1 MEEFDY
7 YEILEIERT
16 NDKEVIKKAYRKLAL
31 KYHPD
36 RNPDDKS
43 AEERFKQINEAYEI
57 LSDDEK
63 RQIYDRYG
71 KDGLERQGKGFSGDF
86 SGFGSIFED
95 LFGQAF
101 GFGGGRRARAEQEKY
116 DLDFLM
122 RLDLSFKEAVFGC
135 KKSISIVYK
144 TPCNECNGSGSA
156 DKQSTTCPDCKGKG
170 QVFIQQGFMA
180 FGQTCPRCQGS
191 GNVITNPCKACKGEG
206 FSTKNEEVEIS
217 VPAGVDNEMRLR
229 ISGKGNQAKSGAR
242 GDLYLVLYVQ
252 EDKHFIR
259 NGNDVYIEVP
269 VFFTQILLGAK
280 GNQAKSGARGDLYL
294 VLYVQEDKHFIRN
307 GNDVYIEVP
316 VFFTQIL
323 LGAKIHIPSLRGEPI
338 ELNLPPNTKDKEQF
352 VFRDEGIADVN
363 GRGKGRLIAQVSI
376 TYPKTLSSEQKEL
389 IQRLDE
395 SFGVHSKPYE
405 NIFQEAFEKIKGWF
419 GEKKSEKKKA

>member
-16 NDKEVIKKAYRKLAL
+16 SDKEIIKKAYRKLAL

-57 LSDDEK
+57 LSNDEK

-86 SGFGSIFED
+86 SSFGSIFED

-101 GFGGGRRARAEQEKY
+101 GFGGGRKGARSQEKY
-116 DLDFLM
+116 ELDFLM

-135 KKSISIVYK
+135 KKSVSIIYK
-144 TPCNECNGSGSA
+144 TPCKECDGSGSA
-156 DKQSTTCPDCKGKG
+156 DKSSATCPDCRGKG

-180 FGQTCPRCQGS
+180 FGQTCPRCHGS
-191 GNVITNPCKACKGEG
+191 GSIITKPCQACKGDG
-206 FSTKNEEVEIS
+206 FTTASEEVEIS

-229 ISGKGNQAKSGAR
+229 ISGKGNQGKNGAR

-252 EDKHFIR
+252 DDKHFIR
-259 NGNDVYIEVP
+259 NGNDI
-269 VFFTQILLGAK
+269 
-280 GNQAKSGARGDLYL
+280 
-294 VLYVQEDKHFIRN
+294 
-307 GNDVYIEVP
+307 YIEVP

-323 LGAKIHIPSLRGEPI
+323 LGAKIHIPSLSGEPI
-338 ELNLPPNTKDKEQF
+338 ELNLPPNTKDKEHF
-352 VFRDEGIADVN
+352 VFNGEGVADVN
-363 GRGKGRLIAQVSI
+363 TKAKGRLIAQVSI
-376 TYPKTLSSEQKEL
+376 TYPKSLNAEQKEL

-419 GEKKSEKKKA
+419 NDKKSEKKKA

>member
-16 NDKEVIKKAYRKLAL
+16 SDKEIIKKAYRKLAL

-101 GFGGGRRARAEQEKY
+101 GFGSSRRERGDSEKY
-116 DLDFLM
+116 ELDFLM

-144 TPCNECNGSGSA
+144 TPCKDCNGSGSA
-156 DKQSTTCPDCKGKG
+156 DKQPTTCPDCRGKG
-170 QVFIQQGFMA
+170 QVFVQQGFMA

-191 GNVITNPCKACKGEG
+191 GNVITNPCKACKGDG
-206 FSTKNEEVEIS
+206 FTTKSEEVEIS

-229 ISGKGNQAKSGAR
+229 ISGKGNQGKSGAR

-252 EDKHFIR
+252 DDAHFIR
-259 NGNDVYIEVP
+259 NGNDI
-269 VFFTQILLGAK
+269 
-280 GNQAKSGARGDLYL
+280 
-294 VLYVQEDKHFIRN
+294 
-307 GNDVYIEVP
+307 YIEVP

-323 LGAKIHIPSLRGEPI
+323 LGAKIHIPSLSGEPI

-376 TYPKTLSSEQKEL
+376 TYPKSLNTEQKEL
-389 IQRLDE
+389 VQKLDE

-405 NIFQEAFEKIKGWF
+405 NIFHETLEKIKGWF
-419 GEKKSEKKKA
+419 NEKKPEKKKAQKNSR

>member
-16 NDKEVIKKAYRKLAL
+16 SDKEIIKKAYRKLAL

-101 GFGGGRRARAEQEKY
+101 GFGSSRRERGDSEKY
-116 DLDFLM
+116 ERDFLM

-144 TPCNECNGSGSA
+144 TPCKDCNGSGSA
-156 DKQSTTCPDCKGKG
+156 DKQPTTCPDCRGKG
-170 QVFIQQGFMA
+170 QVFVQQGFMA

-191 GNVITNPCKACKGEG
+191 GNVITNPCKACKGDG
-206 FSTKNEEVEIS
+206 FTTKSEEVEIS
-217 VPAGVDNEMRLR
+217 VPAGVDTEMRLR

-252 EDKHFIR
+252 DDAHFIR
-259 NGNDVYIEVP
+259 NGNDI
-269 VFFTQILLGAK
+269 
-280 GNQAKSGARGDLYL
+280 
-294 VLYVQEDKHFIRN
+294 
-307 GNDVYIEVP
+307 YIEVP

-323 LGAKIHIPSLRGEPI
+323 LGAKIHIPSLSGEPI

-376 TYPKTLSSEQKEL
+376 TYPKSLNTEQKEL
-389 IQRLDE
+389 VQKLDE

-405 NIFQEAFEKIKGWF
+405 NIFHETLEKIKGWF
-419 GEKKSEKKKA
+419 NEKKPEKKKAQKK

>member
-16 NDKEVIKKAYRKLAL
+16 SDKEIIKKAYRKLAL

-101 GFGGGRRARAEQEKY
+101 GFGSTRRERGDSEKY
-116 DLDFLM
+116 ERDFLM

-135 KKSISIVYK
+135 KKSLSIVYK
-144 TPCNECNGSGSA
+144 APCNECNGSGSA
-156 DKQSTTCPDCKGKG
+156 DKQSTTCPDCRGKG

-180 FGQTCPRCQGS
+180 FGQTCPRCHGS
-191 GNVITNPCKACKGEG
+191 GSIITKPCQACKGDG
-206 FSTKNEEVEIS
+206 FTTASEEVEIS
-217 VPAGVDNEMRLR
+217 VPAGVDTEMRLR
-229 ISGKGNQAKSGAR
+229 ISGKGNQGKSGAR

-252 EDKHFIR
+252 DDAHFIR
-259 NGNDVYIEVP
+259 NGNDI
-269 VFFTQILLGAK
+269 
-280 GNQAKSGARGDLYL
+280 
-294 VLYVQEDKHFIRN
+294 
-307 GNDVYIEVP
+307 YIEVP

-323 LGAKIHIPSLRGEPI
+323 LGAKIHIPSLSGEPI
-338 ELNLPPNTKDKEQF
+338 ELNLPPNTKDKEHF
-352 VFRDEGIADVN
+352 VFNGEGVADVN
-363 GRGKGRLIAQVSI
+363 TKAKGRLIAQVSI
-376 TYPKTLSSEQKEL
+376 TYPKSLNAEQKEL
-389 IQRLDE
+389 LQRLDE

-419 GEKKSEKKKA
+419 NDKKSEKKKA

>member
-16 NDKEVIKKAYRKLAL
+16 SDKEIIKKAYRKLAL

-101 GFGGGRRARAEQEKY
+101 GFGSSRRERGDSEKY
-116 DLDFLM
+116 ELDFLM

-144 TPCNECNGSGSA
+144 TPCKDCNGSGSA
-156 DKQSTTCPDCKGKG
+156 DKQPTTCPDCRGKG
-170 QVFIQQGFMA
+170 QVFVQQGFMA

-191 GNVITNPCKACKGEG
+191 GSIITNPCKACKGDG
-206 FSTKNEEVEIS
+206 FTTKSEEVEIS
-217 VPAGVDNEMRLR
+217 VPAGVDTEMRLR

-252 EDKHFIR
+252 DDAHFIR
-259 NGNDVYIEVP
+259 NGNDI
-269 VFFTQILLGAK
+269 
-280 GNQAKSGARGDLYL
+280 
-294 VLYVQEDKHFIRN
+294 
-307 GNDVYIEVP
+307 YIEVP

-323 LGAKIHIPSLRGEPI
+323 LGAKIHIPSLSGEPI

-376 TYPKTLSSEQKEL
+376 TYPKSLNTEQKEL
-389 IQRLDE
+389 VQKLDE

-405 NIFQEAFEKIKGWF
+405 NIFHETLEKIKGWF
-419 GEKKSEKKKA
+419 NEKKPEKKKAQKK

>member
-16 NDKEVIKKAYRKLAL
+16 SDKEIIKKAYRKLAL

-71 KDGLERQGKGFSGDF
+71 KYGLERQGKGFSGDF

-101 GFGGGRRARAEQEKY
+101 GFGSTRRERGESEKY
-116 DLDFLM
+116 ERDFLM

-191 GNVITNPCKACKGEG
+191 GNVITNPCKACKGDG
-206 FSTKNEEVEIS
+206 FTTKSEEVEIS

-252 EDKHFIR
+252 DDAHFIR
-259 NGNDVYIEVP
+259 NGNDI
-269 VFFTQILLGAK
+269 
-280 GNQAKSGARGDLYL
+280 
-294 VLYVQEDKHFIRN
+294 
-307 GNDVYIEVP
+307 YIEVP

-323 LGAKIHIPSLRGEPI
+323 LGAKIHIPSLSGEPI

-376 TYPKTLSSEQKEL
+376 TYPKSLNAEQKEL
-389 IQRLDE
+389 IQRLDD

-419 GEKKSEKKKA
+419 NEKKHEKKKR

>member
-1 MEEFDY
+1 MKEFDY

-16 NDKEVIKKAYRKLAL
+16 SDKEIIKKAYRKLAL

-57 LSDDEK
+57 LSNDEK

-86 SGFGSIFED
+86 SSFGSIFED

-101 GFGGGRRARAEQEKY
+101 GFGRSRRERGDSEKY
-116 DLDFLM
+116 ERDFLM

-144 TPCNECNGSGSA
+144 APCNECNGSGSA
-156 DKQSTTCPDCKGKG
+156 DKQSTTCPDCRGKG

-180 FGQTCPRCQGS
+180 FGQTCPRCHGS
-191 GNVITNPCKACKGEG
+191 GNVITNPCKACKGDG
-206 FSTKNEEVEIS
+206 FTTKSEEVEIS
-217 VPAGVDNEMRLR
+217 VPAGVDTEMRLR
-229 ISGKGNQAKSGAR
+229 ISGKGNQGKNGAR

-252 EDKHFIR
+252 DDAHFIR
-259 NGNDVYIEVP
+259 NGNDI
-269 VFFTQILLGAK
+269 
-280 GNQAKSGARGDLYL
+280 
-294 VLYVQEDKHFIRN
+294 
-307 GNDVYIEVP
+307 YIEVP

-323 LGAKIHIPSLRGEPI
+323 LGAKIHIPSLSGEPI

-352 VFRDEGIADVN
+352 VFNGEGVADVN
-363 GRGKGRLIAQVSI
+363 TKAKGRLIAQVSI
-376 TYPKTLSSEQKEL
+376 TYPKSLNTEQKEL
-389 IQRLDE
+389 VQKLDE

-405 NIFQEAFEKIKGWF
+405 NIFQETFEKIKGWF
-419 GEKKSEKKKA
+419 NDKKSEKKKA

>member
-16 NDKEVIKKAYRKLAL
+16 SDKEIIKKAYRKLAL

-101 GFGGGRRARAEQEKY
+101 GFGGGRKGARSQEKY
-116 DLDFLM
+116 ELDFLM

-135 KKSISIVYK
+135 KKSVSIIYK
-144 TPCNECNGSGSA
+144 TPCKECDGSGSA
-156 DKQSTTCPDCKGKG
+156 DKSSATCPDCRGKG
-170 QVFIQQGFMA
+170 QVFVQQGFMA
-180 FGQTCPRCQGS
+180 FGQTCPRCHGS
-191 GNVITNPCKACKGEG
+191 GSIITKPCQACKGDG
-206 FSTKNEEVEIS
+206 FTTASEEVEIS

-229 ISGKGNQAKSGAR
+229 ISGKGNQGKSGSR

-252 EDKHFIR
+252 DDAHFIR
-259 NGNDVYIEVP
+259 NGNDI
-269 VFFTQILLGAK
+269 
-280 GNQAKSGARGDLYL
+280 
-294 VLYVQEDKHFIRN
+294 
-307 GNDVYIEVP
+307 YIEVP

-323 LGAKIHIPSLRGEPI
+323 LGAKIHIPSLSGEPI

-352 VFRDEGIADVN
+352 VFNGEGVADVN
-363 GRGKGRLIAQVSI
+363 TKAKGRLIAQVSI

-389 IQRLDE
+389 LQRLDE

-419 GEKKSEKKKA
+419 SEKKPEKKKK

>member
-16 NDKEVIKKAYRKLAL
+16 SDKEIIKKAYRKLAL

-101 GFGGGRRARAEQEKY
+101 GFGGGRKGARSQEKY
-116 DLDFLM
+116 ELDFLM

-135 KKSISIVYK
+135 KKSLSIVYK
-144 TPCNECNGSGSA
+144 APCNECNGSGSA
-156 DKQSTTCPDCKGKG
+156 DKSSATCPDCRGKG

-180 FGQTCPRCQGS
+180 FGQTCPRCQGV
-191 GNVITNPCKACKGEG
+191 GNVITNPCKACKGDG
-206 FSTKNEEVEIS
+206 FTTKSEEVEIS

-229 ISGKGNQAKSGAR
+229 ISGKGNQGKSGAR

-252 EDKHFIR
+252 DDAHFIR
-259 NGNDVYIEVP
+259 NGNDI
-269 VFFTQILLGAK
+269 
-280 GNQAKSGARGDLYL
+280 
-294 VLYVQEDKHFIRN
+294 
-307 GNDVYIEVP
+307 YIEVP

-338 ELNLPPNTKDKEQF
+338 ELNLPPNTKDKEHF
-352 VFRDEGIADVN
+352 VFNGEGVADVN
-363 GRGKGRLIAQVSI
+363 TKAKGRLIAQVSI
-376 TYPKTLSSEQKEL
+376 AYPKSLNAEQKEL
-389 IQRLDE
+389 LQRLDE

-405 NIFQEAFEKIKGWF
+405 NIFHETLEKIKGWF
-419 GEKKSEKKKA
+419 SEKKPEKKKK

>member
-16 NDKEVIKKAYRKLAL
+16 SDKEIIKKAYRKLAL

-101 GFGGGRRARAEQEKY
+101 GFGSSRRERGDSEKY
-116 DLDFLM
+116 ERDFLM

-144 TPCNECNGSGSA
+144 TPCKDCNGSGSA
-156 DKQSTTCPDCKGKG
+156 DKQPTTCPDCRGKG
-170 QVFIQQGFMA
+170 QVFVQQGFMA

-191 GNVITNPCKACKGEG
+191 GNVITNPCKACKGDG
-206 FSTKNEEVEIS
+206 FTTKSEEVEIS
-217 VPAGVDNEMRLR
+217 VPAGVDTEMRLR
-229 ISGKGNQAKSGAR
+229 ISGKGNQGKNGAR

-252 EDKHFIR
+252 DDAHFIR
-259 NGNDVYIEVP
+259 NGNDI
-269 VFFTQILLGAK
+269 
-280 GNQAKSGARGDLYL
+280 
-294 VLYVQEDKHFIRN
+294 
-307 GNDVYIEVP
+307 YIEVP

-323 LGAKIHIPSLRGEPI
+323 LGAKIHIPSLSGEPI

-376 TYPKTLSSEQKEL
+376 TYPKSLNTEQKEL
-389 IQRLDE
+389 VQKLDE

-405 NIFQEAFEKIKGWF
+405 NIFHETLEKIKGWF
-419 GEKKSEKKKA
+419 NEKKPEKKKAQKNSR

>member
-1 MEEFDY
+1 MEQFDY

-16 NDKEVIKKAYRKLAL
+16 SDKEIIKKAYRKLAL

-101 GFGGGRRARAEQEKY
+101 GFGGGRKGARSQEKY

-135 KKSISIVYK
+135 KKSVSIIYK
-144 TPCNECNGSGSA
+144 TPCKDCNGSGSA
-156 DKQSTTCPDCKGKG
+156 DKSSATCPDCKGKG

-180 FGQTCPRCQGS
+180 FGQTCPRCHGS
-191 GNVITNPCKACKGEG
+191 GSIITKPCQACKGEG
-206 FSTKNEEVEIS
+206 FTTASEEVEIS

-229 ISGKGNQAKSGAR
+229 ISGKGNQGKNGAR

-252 EDKHFIR
+252 DDAHFIR
-259 NGNDVYIEVP
+259 NGNDI
-269 VFFTQILLGAK
+269 
-280 GNQAKSGARGDLYL
+280 
-294 VLYVQEDKHFIRN
+294 
-307 GNDVYIEVP
+307 YIEVP

-323 LGAKIHIPSLRGEPI
+323 LGAKINIPSLSGEPI
-338 ELNLPPNTKDKEQF
+338 ELNLPPNTKDKEHF
-352 VFRDEGIADVN
+352 VFNGEGVADVN
-363 GRGKGRLIAQVSI
+363 TKAKGRLIAQVSI
-376 TYPKTLSSEQKEL
+376 TYPKSLNAEQKEL

-419 GEKKSEKKKA
+419 NEKKHDKKKR

>member
-16 NDKEVIKKAYRKLAL
+16 SDKEIIKKAYRKLAL

-101 GFGGGRRARAEQEKY
+101 GFGSSRRERGESEKY
-116 DLDFLM
+116 ERDFLM

-135 KKSISIVYK
+135 KKSLSIVYK
-144 TPCNECNGSGSA
+144 APCKDCNGSGSA
-156 DKQSTTCPDCKGKG
+156 DKQSTTCPDCRGKG

-180 FGQTCPRCQGS
+180 FGQTCPRCQGV
-191 GNVITNPCKACKGEG
+191 GNVITNPCKACKGDG
-206 FSTKNEEVEIS
+206 FTTKSEEVEIS

-229 ISGKGNQAKSGAR
+229 ISGKGNQGKSGAR

-252 EDKHFIR
+252 DDKHFIR
-259 NGNDVYIEVP
+259 NGNDI
-269 VFFTQILLGAK
+269 
-280 GNQAKSGARGDLYL
+280 
-294 VLYVQEDKHFIRN
+294 
-307 GNDVYIEVP
+307 YIEVP

-323 LGAKIHIPSLRGEPI
+323 LGAKIHIPSLSGEPI

-376 TYPKTLSSEQKEL
+376 TYPKSLNTEQKEL
-389 IQRLDE
+389 VQKLDE

-405 NIFQEAFEKIKGWF
+405 NIFHETLEKIKGWF
-419 GEKKSEKKKA
+419 NEKKPEKKKAQKK

>member
-280 GNQAKSGARGDLYL
+280 
-294 VLYVQEDKHFIRN
+294 
-307 GNDVYIEVP
+307 
-316 VFFTQIL
+316 
-323 LGAKIHIPSLRGEPI
+323 IHIPSLRGEPI

-419 GEKKSEKKKA
+419 GEKKSEKKKV

>member
-16 NDKEVIKKAYRKLAL
+16 SDKEIIKKAYRKLAL

-101 GFGGGRRARAEQEKY
+101 GFGSSRRERGESEKY
-116 DLDFLM
+116 ERDFLM

-135 KKSISIVYK
+135 KKSLSIVYK
-144 TPCNECNGSGSA
+144 APCKDCNGSGSA
-156 DKQSTTCPDCKGKG
+156 DKQSTTCLDCRGKG

-180 FGQTCPRCQGS
+180 FGQTCPRCQGV
-191 GNVITNPCKACKGEG
+191 GNVITNPCQACKGDG
-206 FSTKNEEVEIS
+206 FTTASEEVEIS

-229 ISGKGNQAKSGAR
+229 ISGKGNQGKSGAR

-252 EDKHFIR
+252 DDAHFIR
-259 NGNDVYIEVP
+259 NGNDI
-269 VFFTQILLGAK
+269 
-280 GNQAKSGARGDLYL
+280 
-294 VLYVQEDKHFIRN
+294 
-307 GNDVYIEVP
+307 YIEVP

-323 LGAKIHIPSLRGEPI
+323 LGAKIYIPSLRGEPI

-352 VFRDEGIADVN
+352 VFRDEGVADVN
-363 GRGKGRLIAQVSI
+363 TKAKGRLIAQVSI
-376 TYPKTLSSEQKEL
+376 TYPKSLNAEQKEL

-405 NIFQEAFEKIKGWF
+405 NIFHETLEKIKGWF
-419 GEKKSEKKKA
+419 NEKKSEKKKAQKK

>member
-1 MEEFDY
+1 MEQFDY

-16 NDKEVIKKAYRKLAL
+16 SDKEIIKKAYRKLAL

-101 GFGGGRRARAEQEKY
+101 GFGGGRKGARSQEKY

-122 RLDLSFKEAVFGC
+122 RLDLSFKEAIFGC
-135 KKSISIVYK
+135 KKSISITYK
-144 TPCNECNGSGSA
+144 TSCKECDGSGSA
-156 DKQSTTCPDCKGKG
+156 DKSSATCPDCRGKG

-180 FGQTCPRCQGS
+180 FGQTCPRCHGS
-191 GNVITNPCKACKGEG
+191 GSVITNPCKTCKGDG
-206 FSTKNEEVEIS
+206 FTTKSEEVEIS
-217 VPAGVDNEMRLR
+217 VPAGVDTEMRLR
-229 ISGKGNQAKSGAR
+229 ISGKGNQGKSGAR

-252 EDKHFIR
+252 DDAHFIR
-259 NGNDVYIEVP
+259 NGNDI
-269 VFFTQILLGAK
+269 
-280 GNQAKSGARGDLYL
+280 
-294 VLYVQEDKHFIRN
+294 
-307 GNDVYIEVP
+307 YIEVP

-323 LGAKIHIPSLRGEPI
+323 LGAKINIPSLSGEPI
-338 ELNLPPNTKDKEQF
+338 ELNLPPNTKDKEHF
-352 VFRDEGIADVN
+352 VFNGEGVADVN
-363 GRGKGRLIAQVSI
+363 TKAKGRLIAQISI
-376 TYPKTLSSEQKEL
+376 AYPKSLNTEQKEL
-389 IQRLDE
+389 LQRLDE

-405 NIFQEAFEKIKGWF
+405 NIFQEAFEKIKSWF
-419 GEKKSEKKKA
+419 NEKKHDKKKR

>member
-1 MEEFDY
+1 MEQFDY

-16 NDKEVIKKAYRKLAL
+16 SDKEIIKKAYRKLAL

-101 GFGGGRRARAEQEKY
+101 GFGGGRKGARSQEKY

-135 KKSISIVYK
+135 KKSVSIIYK
-144 TPCNECNGSGSA
+144 TPCKDCNGSGSA
-156 DKQSTTCPDCKGKG
+156 DKSSATCPDCKGKG
-170 QVFIQQGFMA
+170 QVFIQQGFMV
-180 FGQTCPRCQGS
+180 FGQTCPRCHGS
-191 GNVITNPCKACKGEG
+191 GSIITKPCQACKGEG
-206 FSTKNEEVEIS
+206 FTTASEEVEIS

-229 ISGKGNQAKSGAR
+229 ISGKGNQGKNGAR

-252 EDKHFIR
+252 DDAHFIR
-259 NGNDVYIEVP
+259 NGNDI
-269 VFFTQILLGAK
+269 
-280 GNQAKSGARGDLYL
+280 
-294 VLYVQEDKHFIRN
+294 
-307 GNDVYIEVP
+307 YIEVP

-323 LGAKIHIPSLRGEPI
+323 LGAKINIPSLSGEPI
-338 ELNLPPNTKDKEQF
+338 ELNLPPNTKDKEHF
-352 VFRDEGIADVN
+352 VFNGEGVADVN
-363 GRGKGRLIAQVSI
+363 TKAKGRLIAQVSI
-376 TYPKTLSSEQKEL
+376 TYPKSLNAEQKEL
-389 IQRLDE
+389 LQRLDE

-419 GEKKSEKKKA
+419 NEKKHDKKKR

>member
-16 NDKEVIKKAYRKLAL
+16 SDKEIIKKAYHKLAL

-101 GFGGGRRARAEQEKY
+101 GFGSSRRERGDSEKY
-116 DLDFLM
+116 ELDFLM

-144 TPCNECNGSGSA
+144 TPCKDCNGSGSA
-156 DKQSTTCPDCKGKG
+156 DKQPTTCPDCRGKG
-170 QVFIQQGFMA
+170 QVFVQQGVMA
-180 FGQTCPRCQGS
+180 FGQTCPRCHGS
-191 GNVITNPCKACKGEG
+191 GSIITKPCQACKGDG
-206 FSTKNEEVEIS
+206 FTTASEEVEIS

-229 ISGKGNQAKSGAR
+229 ISGKGNQGKNGAR

-252 EDKHFIR
+252 DDAHFIR
-259 NGNDVYIEVP
+259 NGNDI
-269 VFFTQILLGAK
+269 
-280 GNQAKSGARGDLYL
+280 
-294 VLYVQEDKHFIRN
+294 
-307 GNDVYIEVP
+307 YIEVP

-323 LGAKIHIPSLRGEPI
+323 LGAKIHIPSLSGEPI

-376 TYPKTLSSEQKEL
+376 TYPKSLNTEQKEL
-389 IQRLDE
+389 VQKLDE

-405 NIFQEAFEKIKGWF
+405 NIFHETLEKIKGWF
-419 GEKKSEKKKA
+419 NEKKPEKKKAQKK

>member
-16 NDKEVIKKAYRKLAL
+16 SDKEIIKKAYRKLAL

-101 GFGGGRRARAEQEKY
+101 GFGSSRRERGDSEKY
-116 DLDFLM
+116 ELDFLM

-144 TPCNECNGSGSA
+144 TPCKDCNGSGSA
-156 DKQSTTCPDCKGKG
+156 DKQPTTCPDCRGKG
-170 QVFIQQGFMA
+170 QVFVQQGFMA
-180 FGQTCPRCQGS
+180 FGQTCPRCHGS
-191 GNVITNPCKACKGEG
+191 GSIITKPCQACKGDG
-206 FSTKNEEVEIS
+206 FTTASEEVEIS

-229 ISGKGNQAKSGAR
+229 ISGKGNQGKNGAR

-252 EDKHFIR
+252 DDAHFIR
-259 NGNDVYIEVP
+259 NGNDI
-269 VFFTQILLGAK
+269 
-280 GNQAKSGARGDLYL
+280 
-294 VLYVQEDKHFIRN
+294 
-307 GNDVYIEVP
+307 YIEVP

-323 LGAKIHIPSLRGEPI
+323 LGAKIHIPSLSGEPI

-376 TYPKTLSSEQKEL
+376 TYPKSLNTEQKEL
-389 IQRLDE
+389 VQKLDE

-405 NIFQEAFEKIKGWF
+405 NIFHETLEKIKGWF
-419 GEKKSEKKKA
+419 NEKKPEKKKAQKK

>member
-16 NDKEVIKKAYRKLAL
+16 SDKEIIKKAYHKLAL

-101 GFGGGRRARAEQEKY
+101 GFGSSRRERGDSEKY
-116 DLDFLM
+116 ELDFLM

-144 TPCNECNGSGSA
+144 TPCKDCNGSGSA
-156 DKQSTTCPDCKGKG
+156 DKQPTTCPDCRGKG
-170 QVFIQQGFMA
+170 QVFVQQGFMA
-180 FGQTCPRCQGS
+180 FGQTCPRCHGS
-191 GNVITNPCKACKGEG
+191 GSIITKPCQACKGDG
-206 FSTKNEEVEIS
+206 FTTASEEVEIS

-229 ISGKGNQAKSGAR
+229 ISGKGNQGKNGAR

-252 EDKHFIR
+252 DDAHFIR
-259 NGNDVYIEVP
+259 NGNDI
-269 VFFTQILLGAK
+269 
-280 GNQAKSGARGDLYL
+280 
-294 VLYVQEDKHFIRN
+294 
-307 GNDVYIEVP
+307 YIEVP

-323 LGAKIHIPSLRGEPI
+323 LGAKIHIPSLSGEPI

-376 TYPKTLSSEQKEL
+376 TYPKSLNTEQKEL
-389 IQRLDE
+389 VQKLDE

-405 NIFQEAFEKIKGWF
+405 NIFHETLEKIKGWF
-419 GEKKSEKKKA
+419 NEKKPEKKKAQKK

>member
-1 MEEFDY
+1 MEQFDY

-16 NDKEVIKKAYRKLAL
+16 SDKEIIKKAYRKLAL

-101 GFGGGRRARAEQEKY
+101 GFGGGRKGARSQEKY

-135 KKSISIVYK
+135 KKSVSIIYK
-144 TPCNECNGSGSA
+144 TPCKDCNGSGSA
-156 DKQSTTCPDCKGKG
+156 DKSSATCPDCKGKG

-180 FGQTCPRCQGS
+180 FGQTCPRCHGS
-191 GNVITNPCKACKGEG
+191 GSVITNPCKTCKGDG
-206 FSTKNEEVEIS
+206 FTTKSEEVEIS
-217 VPAGVDNEMRLR
+217 VPAGVDTEMRLR
-229 ISGKGNQAKSGAR
+229 ISGKGNQGKNGAR

-252 EDKHFIR
+252 DDAHFIR
-259 NGNDVYIEVP
+259 NGNDI
-269 VFFTQILLGAK
+269 
-280 GNQAKSGARGDLYL
+280 
-294 VLYVQEDKHFIRN
+294 
-307 GNDVYIEVP
+307 YIEVP

-323 LGAKIHIPSLRGEPI
+323 LGAKINIPSLSGEPI
-338 ELNLPPNTKDKEQF
+338 ELNLPPNTKDKEHF
-352 VFRDEGIADVN
+352 VFNGEGVADVN
-363 GRGKGRLIAQVSI
+363 TKAKGRLIAQVSI
-376 TYPKTLSSEQKEL
+376 TYPKSLNAEQKEL

-419 GEKKSEKKKA
+419 NEKKHDKKKR

>member
-16 NDKEVIKKAYRKLAL
+16 SDKEIIKKAYRKLAL

-101 GFGGGRRARAEQEKY
+101 GFGGGRKGARSQEKY
-116 DLDFLM
+116 ELDFLM

-135 KKSISIVYK
+135 KKSVSIIYK
-144 TPCNECNGSGSA
+144 TPCKECDGSGSA
-156 DKQSTTCPDCKGKG
+156 DKSSATCPDCKGKG

-180 FGQTCPRCQGS
+180 FGQTCPRCHGS
-191 GNVITNPCKACKGEG
+191 GSIITKPCQACKGDG
-206 FSTKNEEVEIS
+206 FTTASEEVEIS

-229 ISGKGNQAKSGAR
+229 ISGKGNQGKNGAR

-252 EDKHFIR
+252 DDKHFIR
-259 NGNDVYIEVP
+259 NGNDI
-269 VFFTQILLGAK
+269 
-280 GNQAKSGARGDLYL
+280 
-294 VLYVQEDKHFIRN
+294 
-307 GNDVYIEVP
+307 YIEVP

-323 LGAKIHIPSLRGEPI
+323 LGAKIHIPSLSGEPI

-352 VFRDEGIADVN
+352 VFNGEGVADVN
-363 GRGKGRLIAQVSI
+363 TKAKGRLIAQVSI

-389 IQRLDE
+389 LQRLDE

-419 GEKKSEKKKA
+419 SEKKPEKKKK

>member
-16 NDKEVIKKAYRKLAL
+16 SDKEIIKKAYRKLAL

-101 GFGGGRRARAEQEKY
+101 GFGSSRRERGESEKY
-116 DLDFLM
+116 ERDFLM

-135 KKSISIVYK
+135 KKSLSIVYK
-144 TPCNECNGSGSA
+144 APCKDCNGSGSA
-156 DKQSTTCPDCKGKG
+156 DKQSTTCLDCRGKG

-180 FGQTCPRCQGS
+180 FGQTCPRCQGV
-191 GNVITNPCKACKGEG
+191 GNVITNPCQACKGDG
-206 FSTKNEEVEIS
+206 FTTKSEEVEIS

-229 ISGKGNQAKSGAR
+229 ISGKGNQGKSGAR

-252 EDKHFIR
+252 DDAHFIR
-259 NGNDVYIEVP
+259 NGNDI
-269 VFFTQILLGAK
+269 
-280 GNQAKSGARGDLYL
+280 
-294 VLYVQEDKHFIRN
+294 
-307 GNDVYIEVP
+307 YIEVP

-323 LGAKIHIPSLRGEPI
+323 LGAKIHIPSLSGEPI

-352 VFRDEGIADVN
+352 VFRDEGITDVN

-376 TYPKTLSSEQKEL
+376 TYPKTLNAEQKEL
-389 IQRLDE
+389 LQRLDE

-405 NIFQEAFEKIKGWF
+405 NIFHETLEKIKGWF
-419 GEKKSEKKKA
+419 SEKKSEKKKA

>member
-71 KDGLERQGKGFSGDF
+71 KDGLERQGKGFSGRF
-86 SGFGSIFED
+86 FWVWLEYLRICLGRH
-95 LFGQAF
+95 LALAV
-101 GFGGGRRARAEQEKY
+101 GRRARAEQEKY

-170 QVFIQQGFMA
+170 KVFIQQGFMA
-180 FGQTCPRCQGS
+180 FGQTCPRCQGFLAMS
-191 GNVITNPCKACKGEG
+191 SLILAK
-206 FSTKNEEVEIS
+206 
-217 VPAGVDNEMRLR
+217 PARERAL
-229 ISGKGNQAKSGAR
+229 A
-242 GDLYLVLYVQ
+242 
-252 EDKHFIR
+252 
-259 NGNDVYIEVP
+259 
-269 VFFTQILLGAK
+269 
-280 GNQAKSGARGDLYL
+280 
-294 VLYVQEDKHFIRN
+294 
-307 GNDVYIEVP
+307 
-316 VFFTQIL
+316 
-323 LGAKIHIPSLRGEPI
+323 
-338 ELNLPPNTKDKEQF
+338 
-352 VFRDEGIADVN
+352 
-363 GRGKGRLIAQVSI
+363 
-376 TYPKTLSSEQKEL
+376 PKMK
-389 IQRLDE
+389 R
-395 SFGVHSKPYE
+395 
-405 NIFQEAFEKIKGWF
+405 
-419 GEKKSEKKKA
+419 

>member
-1 MEEFDY
+1 MKEFDY

-16 NDKEVIKKAYRKLAL
+16 SDKEIIKKAYRKLAL

-101 GFGGGRRARAEQEKY
+101 GFGSSRRERGDNEKY
-116 DLDFLM
+116 ERDFLM

-135 KKSISIVYK
+135 KKSVSIIYK
-144 TPCNECNGSGSA
+144 TPCKECDGSGSA
-156 DKQSTTCPDCKGKG
+156 DKSSATCPDCKGKG

-180 FGQTCPRCQGS
+180 FGQTCPRCHGS
-191 GNVITNPCKACKGEG
+191 GSIITKPCQACKGDG
-206 FSTKNEEVEIS
+206 FTTASEEVEIS

-229 ISGKGNQAKSGAR
+229 ISGKGNQGKSGSR

-252 EDKHFIR
+252 DDAHFIR
-259 NGNDVYIEVP
+259 NGNDI
-269 VFFTQILLGAK
+269 
-280 GNQAKSGARGDLYL
+280 
-294 VLYVQEDKHFIRN
+294 
-307 GNDVYIEVP
+307 YIEVP

-352 VFRDEGIADVN
+352 VFRDEGVADVN

-376 TYPKTLSSEQKEL
+376 TYPKTLNAEQKEL

-405 NIFQEAFEKIKGWF
+405 NIFHETLEKIKGWF
-419 GEKKSEKKKA
+419 SEKKSEKKKAQKK

>member
-1 MEEFDY
+1 MKEFDY

-16 NDKEVIKKAYRKLAL
+16 SDKEIIKKAYRKLAL

-57 LSDDEK
+57 LSNDEK

-101 GFGGGRRARAEQEKY
+101 GFGGGRKGARSQEKY
-116 DLDFLM
+116 ELDFLM

-135 KKSISIVYK
+135 KKSIAITYK
-144 TPCNECNGSGSA
+144 TSCKECDGSGSA
-156 DKQSTTCPDCKGKG
+156 DKSLATCPDCRGKG

-180 FGQTCPRCQGS
+180 FGQTCPRCHGS
-191 GNVITNPCKACKGEG
+191 GSIITKPCQACKGDG
-206 FSTKNEEVEIS
+206 FTTASEEVEIS

-229 ISGKGNQAKSGAR
+229 ISGKGNQGKNGAR

-252 EDKHFIR
+252 DDKHFIR
-259 NGNDVYIEVP
+259 NGNDI
-269 VFFTQILLGAK
+269 
-280 GNQAKSGARGDLYL
+280 
-294 VLYVQEDKHFIRN
+294 
-307 GNDVYIEVP
+307 YIEVP

-323 LGAKIHIPSLRGEPI
+323 LGAKIHIPSLSGEPI
-338 ELNLPPNTKDKEQF
+338 ELNLPPNTKDKEHF
-352 VFRDEGIADVN
+352 VFNGEGVADVN
-363 GRGKGRLIAQVSI
+363 TKAKGRLIAQVSI
-376 TYPKTLSSEQKEL
+376 TYPKSLNAEQKEL

-419 GEKKSEKKKA
+419 NDKKSEKKKA

>member
-280 GNQAKSGARGDLYL
+280 
-294 VLYVQEDKHFIRN
+294 
-307 GNDVYIEVP
+307 
-316 VFFTQIL
+316 
-323 LGAKIHIPSLRGEPI
+323 IHIPSLCGEPI

-419 GEKKSEKKKA
+419 NEKKHDKKKR

>member
-16 NDKEVIKKAYRKLAL
+16 SDKEIIKKAYRKLAL

-101 GFGGGRRARAEQEKY
+101 GFGSSRRERGDSEKY
-116 DLDFLM
+116 ELDFLM

-144 TPCNECNGSGSA
+144 TPCKDCNGSGSA
-156 DKQSTTCPDCKGKG
+156 DKSSATCPDCRGKG

-180 FGQTCPRCQGS
+180 FGQTCPRCHGS
-191 GNVITNPCKACKGEG
+191 GSVITKPCQACKGDG
-206 FSTKNEEVEIS
+206 FTTASEEVEIS

-229 ISGKGNQAKSGAR
+229 ISGKGNQGKSGAR

-252 EDKHFIR
+252 DDKHFIR
-259 NGNDVYIEVP
+259 NGNDI
-269 VFFTQILLGAK
+269 
-280 GNQAKSGARGDLYL
+280 
-294 VLYVQEDKHFIRN
+294 
-307 GNDVYIEVP
+307 YIEVP

-323 LGAKIHIPSLRGEPI
+323 LGAKIHIPSLSGEPI

-389 IQRLDE
+389 IQKLDE

-419 GEKKSEKKKA
+419 SEKKPEKKKAQKK

>member
-16 NDKEVIKKAYRKLAL
+16 SDKEIIKKAYRKLAL

-101 GFGGGRRARAEQEKY
+101 GFGGGRKGARSQEKY
-116 DLDFLM
+116 ELDFLM

-135 KKSISIVYK
+135 KKSLSIVYK
-144 TPCNECNGSGSA
+144 APCNECNGSGSA
-156 DKQSTTCPDCKGKG
+156 DKSSATCPDCRGKG

-180 FGQTCPRCQGS
+180 FGQTCPRCHGS
-191 GNVITNPCKACKGEG
+191 GSIITKPCQACKGEG
-206 FSTKNEEVEIS
+206 FTTASEEVEIS

-252 EDKHFIR
+252 DDKHFIR
-259 NGNDVYIEVP
+259 NGNDI
-269 VFFTQILLGAK
+269 
-280 GNQAKSGARGDLYL
+280 
-294 VLYVQEDKHFIRN
+294 
-307 GNDVYIEVP
+307 YIEVP

-323 LGAKIHIPSLRGEPI
+323 LGAKINIPSLSGEPI

-352 VFRDEGIADVN
+352 VFRDEGVADVN

-376 TYPKTLSSEQKEL
+376 TYPKSLNAEQKEL
-389 IQRLDE
+389 IQRLDD

-419 GEKKSEKKKA
+419 NEKKHDKKKR

>member
-16 NDKEVIKKAYRKLAL
+16 SDKEIIKKAYRKLAL

-101 GFGGGRRARAEQEKY
+101 GFGSSRRERGDSEKY
-116 DLDFLM
+116 ELDFLM

-144 TPCNECNGSGSA
+144 TPCKDCNGSGSA
-156 DKQSTTCPDCKGKG
+156 DKQPTTCPDCRGKG
-170 QVFIQQGFMA
+170 QVFVQQGFMA

-191 GNVITNPCKACKGEG
+191 GSIITNPCKACKGDG
-206 FSTKNEEVEIS
+206 FTTKSEEVEIS
-217 VPAGVDNEMRLR
+217 VPAGVDTEMRLR

-252 EDKHFIR
+252 DDAHFIR
-259 NGNDVYIEVP
+259 NGNDI
-269 VFFTQILLGAK
+269 
-280 GNQAKSGARGDLYL
+280 
-294 VLYVQEDKHFIRN
+294 
-307 GNDVYIEVP
+307 YIEVP

-323 LGAKIHIPSLRGEPI
+323 LGAKIHIPSLSGEPI
-338 ELNLPPNTKDKEQF
+338 KLNLPPNTKDKEQF

-376 TYPKTLSSEQKEL
+376 TYPKSLNTEQKEL
-389 IQRLDE
+389 VQKLDE

-405 NIFQEAFEKIKGWF
+405 NIFHETLEKIKGWF
-419 GEKKSEKKKA
+419 NEKKPEKKKAQKK

>member
-16 NDKEVIKKAYRKLAL
+16 SDKEIIKKAYRKLAL

-101 GFGGGRRARAEQEKY
+101 GFGSSRRERGDSEKY
-116 DLDFLM
+116 ERDFLM

-144 TPCNECNGSGSA
+144 TPCKDCNGSGSA
-156 DKQSTTCPDCKGKG
+156 DKQPTTCPDCRGKG
-170 QVFIQQGFMA
+170 QVFVQQGFMA

-191 GNVITNPCKACKGEG
+191 GNVITNPCKACKGDG
-206 FSTKNEEVEIS
+206 FTTKSEEVEIS
-217 VPAGVDNEMRLR
+217 VPAGVDTEMRLR

-252 EDKHFIR
+252 DDAHFIR
-259 NGNDVYIEVP
+259 NGNDI
-269 VFFTQILLGAK
+269 
-280 GNQAKSGARGDLYL
+280 
-294 VLYVQEDKHFIRN
+294 
-307 GNDVYIEVP
+307 YIEVP

-323 LGAKIHIPSLRGEPI
+323 LGAKIHIPSLSGEPI

-376 TYPKTLSSEQKEL
+376 TYPKSLNTEQKEL
-389 IQRLDE
+389 VQKLDE

-405 NIFQEAFEKIKGWF
+405 NIFHEILEKIKGWF
-419 GEKKSEKKKA
+419 NEKKPEKKKAQKNSR

>member
-43 AEERFKQINEAYEI
+43 AEEKFKQINEAYEI

-71 KDGLERQGKGFSGDF
+71 KDGLERQGMGFRGDF

-101 GFGGGRRARAEQEKY
+101 GFGSGGFRRERGERERY
-116 DLDFLM
+116 DADFVM

-135 KKSISIVYK
+135 KKSIEIVYK
-144 TPCNECNGSGSA
+144 IPCKDCAGSGSA
-156 DKQSTTCPDCKGKG
+156 DKKSTTCPECQGRG
-170 QVFIQQGFMA
+170 QVFIQQGLMA
-180 FGQTCPRCQGS
+180 FGQTCPKCHGEGS
-191 GNVITNPCKACKGEG
+191 IITKPCTTCKGEG
-206 FSTKNEEVEIS
+206 FKNTKEVVEIS
-217 VPAGVDNEMRLR
+217 VPAGVDSEMRLR
-229 ISGKGNQAKSGAR
+229 VSGKGNQRKSGGR
-242 GDLYLVLYVQ
+242 GDLYVILYVQ
-252 EDKHFIR
+252 DDPHFIR
-259 NGNDVYIEVP
+259 NGNDI
-269 VFFTQILLGAK
+269 
-280 GNQAKSGARGDLYL
+280 
-294 VLYVQEDKHFIRN
+294 
-307 GNDVYIEVP
+307 YIEVP

-323 LGAKIHIPSLRGEPI
+323 LGAKIDIPSLSGESI

-352 VFRDEGIADVN
+352 VFANEGVVDVN
-363 GRGKGRLIAQVSI
+363 GRGKGRLIAQIGIVF
-376 TYPKTLSSEQKEL
+376 PKSLNTEQKQL
-389 IQRLDE
+389 IEKLDE

-405 NIFQEAFEKIKGWF
+405 NIFQEAFEKIKSWF
-419 GEKKSEKKKA
+419 NEKKPEKRKK

>member
-16 NDKEVIKKAYRKLAL
+16 SDKEIIKKAYRKLAL

-101 GFGGGRRARAEQEKY
+101 GFGSSRRERGESEKY
-116 DLDFLM
+116 ERDFLM

-135 KKSISIVYK
+135 KKSLSIVYK
-144 TPCNECNGSGSA
+144 APCNECNGSGSA
-156 DKQSTTCPDCKGKG
+156 DKQSTTCPDCRGKG

-180 FGQTCPRCQGS
+180 FGQTCPRCHGS
-191 GNVITNPCKACKGEG
+191 GSIITKPCQACKGDG
-206 FSTKNEEVEIS
+206 FTTASEEVEIS
-217 VPAGVDNEMRLR
+217 VPAGVDTEMRLR
-229 ISGKGNQAKSGAR
+229 ISGKGNQGKNGAR

-252 EDKHFIR
+252 DDKHFIR
-259 NGNDVYIEVP
+259 NGNDI
-269 VFFTQILLGAK
+269 
-280 GNQAKSGARGDLYL
+280 
-294 VLYVQEDKHFIRN
+294 
-307 GNDVYIEVP
+307 YIEVP

-323 LGAKIHIPSLRGEPI
+323 LGAKIHIPSLSGEPI
-338 ELNLPPNTKDKEQF
+338 ELNLPPNTKDKEHF
-352 VFRDEGIADVN
+352 VFNGEGVADVN
-363 GRGKGRLIAQVSI
+363 TKAKGRLIAQVSI
-376 TYPKTLSSEQKEL
+376 TYPKSLNAEQKEL

-419 GEKKSEKKKA
+419 NDKKSEKKKA

>member
-16 NDKEVIKKAYRKLAL
+16 SDKEIIKKAYRKLAL

-101 GFGGGRRARAEQEKY
+101 GFGSSRRERGDSEKY
-116 DLDFLM
+116 ELDFLM

-144 TPCNECNGSGSA
+144 TPCKDCNGSGSA
-156 DKQSTTCPDCKGKG
+156 DKQPTTCPDCRGKG
-170 QVFIQQGFMA
+170 QVFVQQGFMA

-191 GNVITNPCKACKGEG
+191 GNVITNPCKACKGDG
-206 FSTKNEEVEIS
+206 FTTKSEEVEIS
-217 VPAGVDNEMRLR
+217 VPAGVDTEMRLR

-252 EDKHFIR
+252 DDAHFIR
-259 NGNDVYIEVP
+259 NGNDI
-269 VFFTQILLGAK
+269 
-280 GNQAKSGARGDLYL
+280 
-294 VLYVQEDKHFIRN
+294 
-307 GNDVYIEVP
+307 YIEVP

-323 LGAKIHIPSLRGEPI
+323 LGAKIHIPSLSGEPI

-376 TYPKTLSSEQKEL
+376 TYPKSLNTEQKEL
-389 IQRLDE
+389 VQKLDE

-405 NIFQEAFEKIKGWF
+405 NIFHETLEKIKGWF
-419 GEKKSEKKKA
+419 NEKKPEKKKAQKK